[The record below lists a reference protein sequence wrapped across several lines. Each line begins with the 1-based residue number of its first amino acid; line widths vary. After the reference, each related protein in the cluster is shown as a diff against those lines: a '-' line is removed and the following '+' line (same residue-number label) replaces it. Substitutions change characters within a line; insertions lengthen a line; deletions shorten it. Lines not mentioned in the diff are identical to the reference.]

1 MTQALDEA
9 VQRELMEAEIEVT
22 VDNIRR
28 QGIEVT
34 EDISANLRAQLSE
47 FGLEDPEQTVKTTVT
62 TTAAPLKLWH
72 RETGEP
78 SAATTDSIG
87 SMLKRR
93 FGPDHPTMAGQRVW
107 TTVELKPV
115 TVGHYKCPLHPESED
130 RALMTSLGLGHI
142 VCKAAGLRT
151 TLDIDLHLKFKHR
164 RSYDVL
170 QKHRED
176 ERHREQ
182 MEMMRMQTEA
192 FQRMAAAGAPAETA
206 SPPKRQLTD
215 EQREAAAARL
225 TRGRETVAANR
236 AARATT

>member
-9 VQRELMEAEIEVT
+9 VRREIMEAEIEVT

-28 QGIEVT
+28 QGVEVT
-34 EDISANLRAQLSE
+34 EDISANLRSQLAE
-47 FGLEDPEQTVKTTVT
+47 YGLSDPEQTVKGTIT

-78 SAATTDSIG
+78 SSATTDSIG

-93 FGPDHPTMAGQRVW
+93 FSPDHPTMAGQRVW

-115 TVGHYKCPLHPESED
+115 VEGHYKCPLHPASED

-142 VCKAAGLRT
+142 VCKAGSLRT
-151 TLDIDLHLKFKHR
+151 TLDVDLHLKFKHR

-176 ERHREQ
+176 ERHKEQ
-182 MEMMRMQTEA
+182 MDMMRMQTEA
-192 FQRMAAAGAPAETA
+192 FQRMAAIGGTA
-206 SPPKRQLTD
+206 QEASSPKRQMSE

-225 TRGRETVAANR
+225 ARGRETAAANR
-236 AARATT
+236 AARTEE